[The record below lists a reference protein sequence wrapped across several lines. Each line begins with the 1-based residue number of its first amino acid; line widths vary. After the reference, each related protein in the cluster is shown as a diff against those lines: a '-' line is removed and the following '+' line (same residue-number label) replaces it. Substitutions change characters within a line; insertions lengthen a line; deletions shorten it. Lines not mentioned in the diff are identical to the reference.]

1 MGETFEEGWCAVRWQ
16 TMPWSCALTAHH
28 PCPDRSN
35 TEGSCF
41 SSLSQPLDLSPLAP
55 LLSANHSPST
65 LSPLGPIP
73 LPLSARFLN
82 AVCALPP
89 TIFAHPFCTDT
100 AHWHSVLAASVA
112 GEMAAPQLQCTD
124 RCRSAVI
131 AVVVH

>member
-73 LPLSARFLN
+73 LPLSARFLQLSLHIPS
-82 AVCALPP
+82 AL
-89 TIFAHPFCTDT
+89 TQLTGT
-100 AHWHSVLAASVA
+100 AYSRHLLQERWQRRSYSALTEADVMAL
-112 GEMAAPQLQCTD
+112 GELQV
-124 RCRSAVI
+124 SAL
-131 AVVVH
+131 